1 MVTSWW
7 WVLLVA
13 VVWLTVGLL
22 TAAWFVIRAGHPH
35 RLWYV
40 VGGLL
45 GPLFIPIAVERG
57 RANATVVDVVHR
69 PQIRQGTGLRVAV
82 GVDGSP
88 ESDRALRAI
97 ARALGRTASELVL
110 ITVTSPDLV
119 GDDVR
124 TEQRAARRM
133 LDERV
138 EALPDE
144 LPAPTTQVVR
154 GHPVDALLAAA
165 ETHDV
170 DLLVVGRHGHGMRDR
185 LLGSVAEELTRRSSR
200 ALLLGSLPER

>member
-1 MVTSWW
+1 MTPWW
-7 WVLLVA
+7 WVLLVV

-22 TAAWFVIRAGHPH
+22 TAAWFVIRAGHRH

-57 RANATVVDVVHR
+57 RANATMVDVANR
-69 PQIRQGTGLRVAV
+69 PPTGQGTGLRVAV

-97 ARALGRTASELVL
+97 AWALDGTVSELVL
-110 ITVTSPDLV
+110 VTVTSPDLV
-119 GDDVR
+119 GMDVGV
-124 TEQRAARRM
+124 EQRAARRM
-133 LDERV
+133 LDEHA
-138 EALPDE
+138 EALTGE
-144 LPAPTTQVVR
+144 LPPPTTEILC

-165 ETHDV
+165 EAHDV
-170 DLLVVGRHGHGMRDR
+170 DLLVVGRHGHGMRNR
-185 LLGSVAEELTRRSSR
+185 LLGSVAEELSRRSSR
-200 ALLLGSLPER
+200 ALLLGSLPGR